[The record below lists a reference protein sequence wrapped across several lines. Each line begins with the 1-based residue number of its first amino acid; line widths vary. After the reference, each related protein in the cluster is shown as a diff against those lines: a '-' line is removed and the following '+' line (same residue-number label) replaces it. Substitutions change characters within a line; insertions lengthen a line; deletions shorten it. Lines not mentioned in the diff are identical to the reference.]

1 MKKRNLWL
9 TIFSLSAMVTLIGL
23 GFTTYN
29 HFVFHQPFMNR
40 TTKVLLSAFFLSL
53 VMVAISLSKSNNK
66 K

>member
-9 TIFSLSAMVTLIGL
+9 TIFALSAIVTLIGL

-29 HFVFHQPFMNR
+29 YFVFHQPFMNR
-40 TTKVLLSAFFLSL
+40 TTKGLLSAFFLS
-53 VMVAISLSKSNNK
+53 VIMVAVSLSNSSDK

>member
-1 MKKRNLWL
+1 MKNRNLWL

-23 GFTTYN
+23 GFTAYN

-40 TTKVLLSAFFLSL
+40 TTKGLLSAFFLS
-53 VMVAISLSKSNNK
+53 VIMVAVSLSNSSDK